1 MNWISVKDRLP
12 EDEEAVLVYYRF
24 DDESKMSF
32 YGILTYYV
40 YDPYPHWQHES
51 TGLKVTHWMPLPEPP
66 EEGNL
71 KRRYEEE

>member
-40 YDPYPHWQHES
+40 DEPYPHWQHEGI
-51 TGLKVTHWMPLPEPP
+51 GLKITHWMPLPEPP
-66 EEGNL
+66 EAKNE
-71 KRRYEEE
+71 